1 MKKQRRFIYLHFL
14 CICFLGMHASAQQL
28 GFTTEN
34 DAYLLKL
41 EDAYYS
47 NGIFL
52 HLGYADQSKKNTKR
66 VHRFELGQQIFTPL
80 KRNTRTPADIDR
92 PYAGYTYIQYTRSWF
107 NNEKT
112 VLQLSGTLGIIGPAS
127 GGEGLQN
134 TYHRWLKY
142 APFLGWRYQISNQ
155 LVLNTGVL
163 YAYNLVA
170 ANKFKWMGWGAA
182 QLGTAFINASV
193 GTKMVYGLFNQNQ
206 SSQLWNAGVEKK
218 GMPSKEFYIYWNP
231 KLTAH
236 GYNATIS
243 GGSKTAADSAVTLHP
258 KTLVFQNTIGLA
270 YSEGRW
276 AAQIELVHQ
285 SRETTIQLNRH
296 RYLGLQLQYR
306 IN

>member
-1 MKKQRRFIYLHFL
+1 MKKQTALFYLVISLIFSIQTH
-14 CICFLGMHASAQQL
+14 AQQV

-47 NGIFL
+47 NGIYL
-52 HLGYADQSKKNTKR
+52 HLGYADESKKKQKR

-80 KRNTRTPADIDR
+80 RRNTRTPADIDR

-107 NNEKT
+107 KNERT
-112 VLQLSGTLGIIGPAS
+112 VLQVNGTLGIIGPAS

-134 TYHRWLKY
+134 TYHRWLQY

-163 YAYNLVA
+163 YASNLVT
-170 ANKFKWMGWGAA
+170 ANKFKWMGWGSA
-182 QLGTAFINASV
+182 QLGTAFINAAV
-193 GTKMVYGLFNQNQ
+193 GTKMLYGLFNSNQ
-206 SSQLWNAGVEKK
+206 SSQLWNAAVEKK
-218 GMPSKEFYIYWNP
+218 GMPKKEFYIYWNP
-231 KLTAH
+231 KITAQ

-276 AAQIELVHQ
+276 AGQIELVHQ
-285 SRETTIQLNRH
+285 SRETTIQINRH

>member
-1 MKKQRRFIYLHFL
+1 MKNQQFILSLFFT
-14 CICFLGMHASAQQL
+14 CFWGISANAQQI

-41 EDAYYS
+41 KDAYYS

-52 HLGYADQSKKNTKR
+52 HLNYADESKKKIKR

-80 KRNTRTPADIDR
+80 KRTTRTPADIDR

-107 NNEKT
+107 NNEKS
-112 VLQLSGTLGIIGPAS
+112 VLQVNGTLGIIGPVS
-127 GGEGLQN
+127 GGEALQN
-134 TYHRWLKY
+134 TYHRWLQY

-155 LVLNTGVL
+155 LVLNTGAL
-163 YAYNLVA
+163 YAHNILA
-170 ANKFKWMGWGAA
+170 TNKFKWMGWGAT
-182 QLGTAFINASV
+182 QLGTAFVNASL
-193 GTKMVYGLFNQNQ
+193 GSKMLYGLFNSNQ
-206 SSQLWNAGVEKK
+206 SSQLWNAAVEKK
-218 GMPSKEFYIYWNP
+218 GMPSKEFFIYWNP
-231 KLTAH
+231 KITAQ

-243 GGSKTAADSAVTLHP
+243 GGSKTAADSAVTLNP

>member
-1 MKKQRRFIYLHFL
+1 MKNQQFILYLFFTF
-14 CICFLGMHASAQQL
+14 FLGISANAQQI

-41 EDAYYS
+41 NDAYYS

-52 HLGYADQSKKNTKR
+52 HLAYADESKKKIKR

-80 KRNTRTPADIDR
+80 KRTTRTPADIDR

-107 NNEKT
+107 NNEKS
-112 VLQLSGTLGIIGPAS
+112 VLQVNGTLGIIGPAS
-127 GGEGLQN
+127 GGEALQN
-134 TYHRWLKY
+134 TYHRWLQY

-155 LVLNTGVL
+155 LVLNTGAV
-163 YAYNLVA
+163 YAYTLLA
-170 ANKFKWMGWGAA
+170 TDKFKWMGWGAA
-182 QLGTAFINASV
+182 QLGTSFINAAV
-193 GTKMVYGLFNQNQ
+193 GAKMLYGLFNSNQ
-206 SSQLWNAGVEKK
+206 SSQLWNAAVEKK
-218 GMPSKEFYIYWNP
+218 GMPNKEFYIYWNP
-231 KLTAH
+231 KITAQ

-276 AAQIELVHQ
+276 AAQMELVHQ

>member
-1 MKKQRRFIYLHFL
+1 
-14 CICFLGMHASAQQL
+14 
-28 GFTTEN
+28 
-34 DAYLLKL
+34 LKL
-41 EDAYYS
+41 NDAYYS

-52 HLGYADQSKKNTKR
+52 HLNYADESKKKIKR

-80 KRNTRTPADIDR
+80 KRTTRTPADIDR

-107 NNEKT
+107 NNEKS
-112 VLQLSGTLGIIGPAS
+112 VLQVNGTLGIIGPAS
-127 GGEGLQN
+127 GGEALQN
-134 TYHRWLKY
+134 TYHRWLQY

-155 LVLNTGVL
+155 LVLNTGAL
-163 YAYNLVA
+163 YAHNILA
-170 ANKFKWMGWGAA
+170 TNKFKWMGWGAT
-182 QLGTAFINASV
+182 QLGTAFINASL
-193 GTKMVYGLFNQNQ
+193 GSKMLYGLFNSNQ
-206 SSQLWNAGVEKK
+206 SSQLWNAAVEKK
-218 GMPSKEFYIYWNP
+218 GMPNKEFYIYWNP
-231 KLTAH
+231 KITAQ

-243 GGSKTAADSAVTLHP
+243 GGSKTAADSAVTLNP

>member
-1 MKKQRRFIYLHFL
+1 MKNQPLILYLFF
-14 CICFLGMHASAQQL
+14 ICFWGISANAQQI

-41 EDAYYS
+41 NDAYYS

-52 HLGYADQSKKNTKR
+52 HLNYADESKKKIKR

-80 KRNTRTPADIDR
+80 KRTTRTPADIDR

-107 NNEKT
+107 NNEKS
-112 VLQLSGTLGIIGPAS
+112 VLQVNGTLGIIGPAS
-127 GGEGLQN
+127 GGEALQN
-134 TYHRWLKY
+134 TYHRWLQY

-155 LVLNTGVL
+155 LVLNTGAL
-163 YAYNLVA
+163 YAHNLLA
-170 ANKFKWMGWGAA
+170 TNKFKWMGWGAT
-182 QLGTAFINASV
+182 QIGTAFINASL
-193 GTKMVYGLFNQNQ
+193 GSKMLYGLFNSNQ
-206 SSQLWNAGVEKK
+206 SSQLWNAAVEKK
-218 GMPSKEFYIYWNP
+218 GMPNKEFYIYWNP
-231 KLTAH
+231 KITAI

-243 GGSKTAADSAVTLHP
+243 GGSKTANDSAVTLNP

>member
-1 MKKQRRFIYLHFL
+1 MKKQTALFYLVISLIFSIQTH
-14 CICFLGMHASAQQL
+14 AQQV

-52 HLGYADQSKKNTKR
+52 HLGYADESKKKQKR

-80 KRNTRTPADIDR
+80 RRNTRTPADIDR

-107 NNEKT
+107 NNERT
-112 VLQLSGTLGIIGPAS
+112 VLQVNGTLGIIGPAS

-134 TYHRWLKY
+134 TYHRWLQY

-163 YAYNLVA
+163 YASNLVT
-170 ANKFKWMGWGAA
+170 ANKFKWMGWGSA
-182 QLGTAFINASV
+182 QLGTAFINAAV
-193 GTKMVYGLFNQNQ
+193 GTKMLYGLFNSNQ
-206 SSQLWNAGVEKK
+206 SSQLWNAAVEKK
-218 GMPSKEFYIYWNP
+218 GMPKKEFYIYWNP
-231 KLTAH
+231 KITAQ

-276 AAQIELVHQ
+276 AGQIELVHQ
-285 SRETTIQLNRH
+285 SRETTIQINRH

>member
-1 MKKQRRFIYLHFL
+1 MKNQQFILSLFFT
-14 CICFLGMHASAQQL
+14 CFWGISTNAQQI

-41 EDAYYS
+41 KDAYYS

-52 HLGYADQSKKNTKR
+52 HLNYADESKKKIKR

-80 KRNTRTPADIDR
+80 KRTTRTPVDIDR

-107 NNEKT
+107 NNEKS
-112 VLQLSGTLGIIGPAS
+112 VLQVNGTLGIIGPAS
-127 GGEGLQN
+127 GGEALQN
-134 TYHRWLKY
+134 TYHRWLQY

-155 LVLNTGVL
+155 LVLNTGAL
-163 YAYNLVA
+163 YAHNILA
-170 ANKFKWMGWGAA
+170 TNKFKWMGWGAT
-182 QLGTAFINASV
+182 QLGTAFVNASL
-193 GTKMVYGLFNQNQ
+193 GSKMLYGLFNSNQ
-206 SSQLWNAGVEKK
+206 SSQLWNAAVEKK
-218 GMPSKEFYIYWNP
+218 GMPSKEFFIYWNP
-231 KLTAH
+231 KITAQ

-243 GGSKTAADSAVTLHP
+243 GGSKTAADSAVTLNP

>member
-1 MKKQRRFIYLHFL
+1 MKNQQLIIYLFF
-14 CICFLGMHASAQQL
+14 ICFWGISANAQQI

-41 EDAYYS
+41 NDAYYS

-52 HLGYADQSKKNTKR
+52 HMNYADESKKKIKR

-80 KRNTRTPADIDR
+80 KRTTRTPADIDR

-107 NNEKT
+107 NNEKS
-112 VLQLSGTLGIIGPAS
+112 VLQVNGTLGIIGPAS
-127 GGEGLQN
+127 GGEALQN
-134 TYHRWLKY
+134 TYHRWLQY

-155 LVLNTGVL
+155 LVLNTGAL
-163 YAYNLVA
+163 YAHNILA
-170 ANKFKWMGWGAA
+170 TNKFKWMGWGAT
-182 QLGTAFINASV
+182 QLGTAFINASL
-193 GTKMVYGLFNQNQ
+193 GSKMLYGLFNSNQ
-206 SSQLWNAGVEKK
+206 SSQLWNAAVEKK
-218 GMPSKEFYIYWNP
+218 GMPNKEFYIYWNP
-231 KLTAH
+231 KITLQ

-243 GGSKTAADSAVTLHP
+243 GGSKTAADSAVTLNP
-258 KTLVFQNTIGLA
+258 KNLVFQNTIGLA

>member
-1 MKKQRRFIYLHFL
+1 MKNQRLLLFL
-14 CICFLGMHASAQQL
+14 VCNCFGNLFTHAQQV

-80 KRNTRTPADIDR
+80 KRTTRAPADIDR

-112 VLQLSGTLGIIGPAS
+112 VLQINGTLGIIGPAS

-134 TYHRWLKY
+134 TYHRWLQY

-155 LVLNTGVL
+155 LVLNSGVL
-163 YAYNLVA
+163 YAHTLLA
-170 ANKFKWMGWGAA
+170 TNKFKWMGWGAA
-182 QLGTAFINASV
+182 QLGTAFIHAAV

-206 SSQLWNAGVEKK
+206 HSQLWNAAVEKK
-218 GMPSKEFYIYWNP
+218 GMPAKEFFIYWNP
-231 KLTAH
+231 KITAQ

-243 GGSKTAADSAVTLHP
+243 GGSKTAADSAVTLNP

>member
-1 MKKQRRFIYLHFL
+1 MKKQTALFYLVISLIFSIQTH
-14 CICFLGMHASAQQL
+14 AQQV

-47 NGIFL
+47 NGIYL
-52 HLGYADQSKKNTKR
+52 HLGYADESKKKQKR

-80 KRNTRTPADIDR
+80 RRNTRTPADIDR

-107 NNEKT
+107 NNERT
-112 VLQLSGTLGIIGPAS
+112 VLQVNGTLGIIGPAS

-134 TYHRWLKY
+134 TYHRWLQY

-163 YAYNLVA
+163 YASNLVT
-170 ANKFKWMGWGAA
+170 ANKFKWMGWGSA
-182 QLGTAFINASV
+182 QLGTAFINAAV
-193 GTKMVYGLFNQNQ
+193 GTKMLYGLFNSNQ
-206 SSQLWNAGVEKK
+206 SSQLWNAAVEKK
-218 GMPSKEFYIYWNP
+218 GMPKKEFYIYWNP
-231 KLTAH
+231 KITAQ

-276 AAQIELVHQ
+276 AVQIELVHQ
-285 SRETTIQLNRH
+285 SRETTIQINRH

>member
-1 MKKQRRFIYLHFL
+1 MKNQQLIIYLFF
-14 CICFLGMHASAQQL
+14 ICFWGISANAQQI

-41 EDAYYS
+41 NDAYYS

-52 HLGYADQSKKNTKR
+52 HLNYADESKKKIKR
-66 VHRFELGQQIFTPL
+66 VHRFELGQQIFTPF
-80 KRNTRTPADIDR
+80 KRTTRTPADIDR
-92 PYAGYTYIQYTRSWF
+92 PYAGYSYIQYTRSWF
-107 NNEKT
+107 NNEKS
-112 VLQLSGTLGIIGPAS
+112 VLQVNGTLGIIGPAS
-127 GGEGLQN
+127 GGEALQN
-134 TYHRWLKY
+134 TYHRWLQY

-155 LVLNTGVL
+155 LVLNTGAL
-163 YAYNLVA
+163 YAHNILA
-170 ANKFKWMGWGAA
+170 TNKFKWMGWGAT
-182 QLGTAFINASV
+182 QLGTAFINASL
-193 GTKMVYGLFNQNQ
+193 GSKMLYGLFNSNQ
-206 SSQLWNAGVEKK
+206 SSQLWNAAVEKK
-218 GMPSKEFYIYWNP
+218 GMPNKEFYIYWNP
-231 KLTAH
+231 KITLQ

-243 GGSKTAADSAVTLHP
+243 GGSKTANDSAVTLNP

>member
-1 MKKQRRFIYLHFL
+1 MKNQRLILLLL
-14 CICFLGMHASAQQL
+14 CNCFANLIVQGQQV

-41 EDAYYS
+41 NDAYYS

-52 HLGYADQSKKNTKR
+52 HLAYADQTKKKTKR

-80 KRNTRTPADIDR
+80 KRITRTPADIDR
-92 PYAGYTYIQYTRSWF
+92 PYAGYTYVQYTRSWF

-112 VLQLSGTLGIIGPAS
+112 VLQINGTLGIIGPDS

-134 TYHRWLKY
+134 TYHRWLQY
-142 APFLGWRYQISNQ
+142 APFLGWRYQISNRM
-155 LVLNTGVL
+155 VLNTGVL
-163 YAYNLVA
+163 YAQNLIA
-170 ANKFKWMGWGAA
+170 SKKFKWMGWGAA
-182 QLGTAFINASV
+182 QLGTAFIHAAV

-206 SSQLWNAGVEKK
+206 SSQLWNAAVEKK
-218 GMPSKEFYIYWNP
+218 GMPAKEFFIYWNP
-231 KLTAH
+231 KLTVQ

-243 GGSKTAADSAVTLHP
+243 GGSKTAADSAVTLQP
-258 KTLVFQNTIGLA
+258 QTLVFQNTLGLA

>member
-1 MKKQRRFIYLHFL
+1 MKNQQLIIYLFF
-14 CICFLGMHASAQQL
+14 ICFWGISANAQQI

-41 EDAYYS
+41 NDAYYS

-52 HLGYADQSKKNTKR
+52 HLNYADESKKKIKR

-80 KRNTRTPADIDR
+80 KRTTRTPADIDR

-107 NNEKT
+107 NNEKS
-112 VLQLSGTLGIIGPAS
+112 VLQVNGTLGIIGPAS
-127 GGEGLQN
+127 GGEALQN
-134 TYHRWLKY
+134 TYHRWLQY

-155 LVLNTGVL
+155 LVLNTGAL
-163 YAYNLVA
+163 YAHNILA
-170 ANKFKWMGWGAA
+170 TNKFKWMGWGAT
-182 QLGTAFINASV
+182 QLGTAFINASL
-193 GTKMVYGLFNQNQ
+193 GSKMLYGLFNSNQ
-206 SSQLWNAGVEKK
+206 SSQLWNAAVEKK
-218 GMPSKEFYIYWNP
+218 GMPNKEFYIYWNP
-231 KLTAH
+231 KITLQ

-243 GGSKTAADSAVTLHP
+243 GGSKTANDSAVTLNP
-258 KTLVFQNTIGLA
+258 KTLLFQNTIGLA

>member
-1 MKKQRRFIYLHFL
+1 MKNQQFILSLFFT
-14 CICFLGMHASAQQL
+14 CFWGISANAQQI

-41 EDAYYS
+41 KDAYYS

-52 HLGYADQSKKNTKR
+52 HLNYADESKKKIKR

-80 KRNTRTPADIDR
+80 KRTTRTPADIDR

-107 NNEKT
+107 NNEKS
-112 VLQLSGTLGIIGPAS
+112 VLQVNGTLGIIGPAS
-127 GGEGLQN
+127 GGEALQN
-134 TYHRWLKY
+134 TYHRWLQY

-155 LVLNTGVL
+155 LVLNTGAL
-163 YAYNLVA
+163 YAHNILA
-170 ANKFKWMGWGAA
+170 TNKFKWMGWGAT
-182 QLGTAFINASV
+182 QLGTAFVNASL
-193 GTKMVYGLFNQNQ
+193 GSKMLYGLFNSNQ
-206 SSQLWNAGVEKK
+206 SSQLWNAAVEKK
-218 GMPSKEFYIYWNP
+218 GMPSKEFFIYWNP
-231 KLTAH
+231 KITAQ

-243 GGSKTAADSAVTLHP
+243 GGSKTAADSAVTLNP

>member
-1 MKKQRRFIYLHFL
+1 MKKQTALFYLVISLIFSIQTH
-14 CICFLGMHASAQQL
+14 AQQV

-52 HLGYADQSKKNTKR
+52 HLGYADESKKKQKR

-80 KRNTRTPADIDR
+80 RRNTRTPADIDR

-107 NNEKT
+107 KNERT
-112 VLQLSGTLGIIGPAS
+112 VLQVNGTLGIIGPAS

-134 TYHRWLKY
+134 TYHRWLQY

-163 YAYNLVA
+163 YASNLVT
-170 ANKFKWMGWGAA
+170 ANKFKWMGWGSA
-182 QLGTAFINASV
+182 QLGTAFINAAV
-193 GTKMVYGLFNQNQ
+193 GTKMLYGLFNSNQ
-206 SSQLWNAGVEKK
+206 SSQLWNAAVEKK
-218 GMPSKEFYIYWNP
+218 GMPKKEFYIYWNP
-231 KLTAH
+231 KITAQ

-276 AAQIELVHQ
+276 AVQIELVHQ
-285 SRETTIQLNRH
+285 SRETTIQINRH

>member
-1 MKKQRRFIYLHFL
+1 MKKQTALFYLVISLIFSIQTH
-14 CICFLGMHASAQQL
+14 AQQV

-52 HLGYADQSKKNTKR
+52 HLGYADESKKKQKR

-80 KRNTRTPADIDR
+80 RRNTRTPADIDR
-92 PYAGYTYIQYTRSWF
+92 PYAGYTYIQFTRSWF
-107 NNEKT
+107 NNERT
-112 VLQLSGTLGIIGPAS
+112 VLQVNGTLGIIGPAS

-134 TYHRWLKY
+134 TYHRWLQY

-163 YAYNLVA
+163 YSSNLVT
-170 ANKFKWMGWGAA
+170 ANKFKWMGWGSA
-182 QLGTAFINASV
+182 QLGTAFINAAV
-193 GTKMVYGLFNQNQ
+193 GTKMLYGLFNSNQ
-206 SSQLWNAGVEKK
+206 SSQLWNAAVEKK
-218 GMPSKEFYIYWNP
+218 GMPKKEFYIYWNP
-231 KLTAH
+231 KITAQ

-258 KTLVFQNTIGLA
+258 KTLVFQSTIGLA

-276 AAQIELVHQ
+276 AGQIELVHQ
-285 SRETTIQLNRH
+285 SRETTIQINRH

>member
-1 MKKQRRFIYLHFL
+1 MKNQQFILSLFFT
-14 CICFLGMHASAQQL
+14 CFWGISTNAQQI

-41 EDAYYS
+41 KDAYYS

-52 HLGYADQSKKNTKR
+52 HLNYADESKKKIKR

-80 KRNTRTPADIDR
+80 KRTTRTPADIDR

-107 NNEKT
+107 NNEKS
-112 VLQLSGTLGIIGPAS
+112 VLQVNGTLGIIGPAS
-127 GGEGLQN
+127 GGEALQN
-134 TYHRWLKY
+134 TYHRWLQY

-155 LVLNTGVL
+155 LVLNTGAL
-163 YAYNLVA
+163 YAHNILA
-170 ANKFKWMGWGAA
+170 TNKFKWMGWGAT
-182 QLGTAFINASV
+182 QLGTAFVNASL
-193 GTKMVYGLFNQNQ
+193 GSKMLYGLFNSNQ
-206 SSQLWNAGVEKK
+206 SSQLWNAAVEKK
-218 GMPSKEFYIYWNP
+218 GMPSKEFFIYWNP
-231 KLTAH
+231 KITAQ

-243 GGSKTAADSAVTLHP
+243 GGSKTAADSAVTLNP

>member
-1 MKKQRRFIYLHFL
+1 MKNQQFILSLFFT
-14 CICFLGMHASAQQL
+14 CFWGISANAQQI

-41 EDAYYS
+41 KDAYYS

-52 HLGYADQSKKNTKR
+52 HLNYADESKKKIKR

-80 KRNTRTPADIDR
+80 KRTTRTPADIDR

-107 NNEKT
+107 NNEKS
-112 VLQLSGTLGIIGPAS
+112 VLQVNGTLGIIGPDS
-127 GGEGLQN
+127 GGEALQN
-134 TYHRWLKY
+134 TYHRWLQY

-155 LVLNTGVL
+155 LVLNTGAL
-163 YAYNLVA
+163 YAHNILA
-170 ANKFKWMGWGAA
+170 TNKFKWMGWGAT
-182 QLGTAFINASV
+182 QLGTAFVNASL
-193 GTKMVYGLFNQNQ
+193 GSKMLYGLFNSNQ
-206 SSQLWNAGVEKK
+206 SSQLWNAAVEKK
-218 GMPSKEFYIYWNP
+218 GMPSKEFFIYWNP
-231 KLTAH
+231 KITAQ

-243 GGSKTAADSAVTLHP
+243 GGSKTAADSAVTLNP

>member
-1 MKKQRRFIYLHFL
+1 MKNQQLIIYLFF
-14 CICFLGMHASAQQL
+14 ICFWGISANAQQI

-41 EDAYYS
+41 NDAYYS

-52 HLGYADQSKKNTKR
+52 HLNYADESKKKIKR

-80 KRNTRTPADIDR
+80 KRTTRTPADIDR

-107 NNEKT
+107 NNEKS
-112 VLQLSGTLGIIGPAS
+112 VLQVNGTLGIIGPAS
-127 GGEGLQN
+127 GGEALQN
-134 TYHRWLKY
+134 TYHRWLQY

-155 LVLNTGVL
+155 LVLNTGAL
-163 YAYNLVA
+163 YAHNILA
-170 ANKFKWMGWGAA
+170 TNKFKWMGWGAT
-182 QLGTAFINASV
+182 QIGTAFINASL
-193 GTKMVYGLFNQNQ
+193 GSKMLYGLFNSNQN
-206 SSQLWNAGVEKK
+206 SQLWNAAVEKK
-218 GMPSKEFYIYWNP
+218 GMPNKEFYIYWNP
-231 KLTAH
+231 KITLQ

-243 GGSKTAADSAVTLHP
+243 GGSKTAADSAVTLNP

>member
-1 MKKQRRFIYLHFL
+1 MKNQQFILSLFFT
-14 CICFLGMHASAQQL
+14 CFWGISANAQQI

-41 EDAYYS
+41 KDAYYS

-52 HLGYADQSKKNTKR
+52 HLNYADESKKKIKR

-80 KRNTRTPADIDR
+80 KRTTRTPADIDR

-107 NNEKT
+107 NNEKS
-112 VLQLSGTLGIIGPAS
+112 VLQVNGTLGIIGPAS
-127 GGEGLQN
+127 GGEALQN
-134 TYHRWLKY
+134 TYHRWLQY

-155 LVLNTGVL
+155 LVLNTGAL
-163 YAYNLVA
+163 YAHNILA
-170 ANKFKWMGWGAA
+170 TNKFKWMGWGAT
-182 QLGTAFINASV
+182 QLGTAFINASL
-193 GTKMVYGLFNQNQ
+193 GSKLIYGLFNSNQ
-206 SSQLWNAGVEKK
+206 SSQLWNAAVEKK
-218 GMPSKEFYIYWNP
+218 GMPSKEFFIYWNP
-231 KLTAH
+231 KITAQ

-243 GGSKTAADSAVTLHP
+243 GGSKTAADSAVTLNP

>member
-1 MKKQRRFIYLHFL
+1 MKNQQLIIYLFF
-14 CICFLGMHASAQQL
+14 ICFWGISANAQQI

-41 EDAYYS
+41 NDAYYS

-52 HLGYADQSKKNTKR
+52 HLNYADESKKKIKR

-80 KRNTRTPADIDR
+80 KRTTRTPADIDR

-107 NNEKT
+107 NNEKS
-112 VLQLSGTLGIIGPAS
+112 VLQVNGTLGIIGPAS
-127 GGEGLQN
+127 GGEALQN
-134 TYHRWLKY
+134 TYHRWLQY

-155 LVLNTGVL
+155 LVLNTGAL
-163 YAYNLVA
+163 YAHNILA
-170 ANKFKWMGWGAA
+170 TNKFKWMGWGAT
-182 QLGTAFINASV
+182 QLGTAFINASL
-193 GTKMVYGLFNQNQ
+193 GSKMLYGLFNSNQ
-206 SSQLWNAGVEKK
+206 SSQLWNAAVEKK
-218 GMPSKEFYIYWNP
+218 GMPNKEFYIYWNP
-231 KLTAH
+231 KITIQ

-243 GGSKTAADSAVTLHP
+243 GGSKTANDSAVTLNP

>member
-1 MKKQRRFIYLHFL
+1 MKNQQFILYLFFA
-14 CICFLGMHASAQQL
+14 CFWGISANAQQI

-41 EDAYYS
+41 NDAYYS

-52 HLGYADQSKKNTKR
+52 HLAYADESKKKIKR
-66 VHRFELGQQIFTPL
+66 VHRFELGQQIFTPF
-80 KRNTRTPADIDR
+80 KRTTRTPADIDR

-107 NNEKT
+107 NNET
-112 VLQLSGTLGIIGPAS
+112 SVLQVNGTLGIIGPSS
-127 GGEGLQN
+127 GGEALQN
-134 TYHRWLKY
+134 TYHRWLQY

-155 LVLNTGVL
+155 LVLNTGAV
-163 YAYNLVA
+163 YAYTLLA
-170 ANKFKWMGWGAA
+170 TNKFKWMGWGAA
-182 QLGTAFINASV
+182 QLGTAFINAAV
-193 GTKMVYGLFNQNQ
+193 GTKMLYGLFNSNQ
-206 SSQLWNAGVEKK
+206 SSQLWNAAVKKK
-218 GMPSKEFYIYWNP
+218 GMPNKEFYIYWNP
-231 KLTAH
+231 KITAQ

-296 RYLGLQLQYR
+296 RYIGLQLQYR

>member
-1 MKKQRRFIYLHFL
+1 MKKQTALFYLVISLIFSIQTH
-14 CICFLGMHASAQQL
+14 AQQV

-47 NGIFL
+47 NGIYL
-52 HLGYADQSKKNTKR
+52 HLGYADESKKKQKR

-80 KRNTRTPADIDR
+80 RRNTRTPADIDR

-107 NNEKT
+107 KNERT
-112 VLQLSGTLGIIGPAS
+112 VLQVNGTLGIIGPAS

-134 TYHRWLKY
+134 TYHRWLQY

-163 YAYNLVA
+163 YASNLVT
-170 ANKFKWMGWGAA
+170 ANKFKWMGWGSA
-182 QLGTAFINASV
+182 QLGTAFINAAV
-193 GTKMVYGLFNQNQ
+193 GTKMLYGLFNSNQ
-206 SSQLWNAGVEKK
+206 SSQLWNAAVEKK
-218 GMPSKEFYIYWNP
+218 GMPKKEFYIYWNP
-231 KLTAH
+231 KITAQ

-270 YSEGRW
+270 YSERRW
-276 AAQIELVHQ
+276 AGQIELVHQ
-285 SRETTIQLNRH
+285 SRETTIQINRH